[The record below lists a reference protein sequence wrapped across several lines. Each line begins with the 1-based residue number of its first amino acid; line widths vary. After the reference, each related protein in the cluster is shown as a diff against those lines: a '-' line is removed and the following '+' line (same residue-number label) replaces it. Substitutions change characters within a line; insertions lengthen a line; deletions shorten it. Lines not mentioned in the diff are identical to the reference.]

1 VRPVLVSVAGR
12 PIPAFQ
18 ALQYLGILAGLT
30 LGAEVA
36 RRLGEDP
43 NSFLLAGFVLFIPAV
58 IGAHLGPAL
67 IRRRANRRSWI
78 LPREGSAI
86 FFALPGLLLTA
97 PLVVWIAG
105 VSVGAFLD
113 AAAVAVVTG
122 TIFGRIG
129 CLLHGCCAGRP
140 TTGRFGIRLT
150 DVHGVTTRRVPTQLL
165 DLCWAALL
173 LGALV
178 VAAGQLPPSLCFFSA
193 IILYGTGR
201 FLTDITRQQRPPS
214 GGLSEA
220 QLASLGLIAGGG
232 CALFL
237 SLLYPLI

>member
-150 DVHGVTTRRVPTQLL
+150 DVHGVTTRRVPT
-165 DLCWAALL
+165 
-173 LGALV
+173 
-178 VAAGQLPPSLCFFSA
+178 AGQLPPSLCFFSA

-201 FLTDITRQQRPPS
+201 FLTDFTRQQRPPS